1 MNRDDIILT
10 QQALVISVWFNN
22 LSEYLN
28 ERQCNSEKKKLA
40 EIWEG
45 GWRVALVS

>member
-28 ERQCNSEKKKLA
+28 ERQCNSEKKNWQRYGKEA
-40 EIWEG
+40 G
-45 GWRVALVS
+45 GLP

>member
-28 ERQCNSEKKKLA
+28 ERQCSSEKKKLA

-45 GWRVALVS
+45 GWRIALVS